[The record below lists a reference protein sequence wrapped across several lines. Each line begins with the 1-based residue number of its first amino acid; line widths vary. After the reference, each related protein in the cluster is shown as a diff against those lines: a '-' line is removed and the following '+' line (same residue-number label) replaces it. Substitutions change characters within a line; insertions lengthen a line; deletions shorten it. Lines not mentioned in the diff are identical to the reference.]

1 MKPTGSAFDMFLLG
15 LRLGG
20 IYVRAGKWRRGLY
33 LLIRPIDY
41 WRTLEL
47 PISFEY
53 LDPEPGEQILDVGSP
68 KLISMY
74 IAARAGADVHAM
86 DIYDDG
92 GLTDSTVFKNGTG
105 ADKLHV
111 MIGDVRQLPFPD
123 NSLDKVFS
131 VSVLEHVFPPE
142 GGDTAALKEIARVLR
157 PGGRLVFTLPF
168 VPRARVDYL
177 DKDVYDRPRTS
188 ADEKVFYQRR
198 YDAGTLAALLH
209 TDSRLEVEK
218 QEYICERFYHGS
230 GRELWNVIGE
240 GNKFKRLALAPLY
253 PIFAAIF
260 LKRVSEPASG
270 AEYMAACVSMRK
282 QA

>member
-1 MKPTGSAFDMFLLG
+1 MFLLG
-15 LRLGG
+15 LRLGW
-20 IYVRAGKWRRGLY
+20 IYILAGNLRRGLY

-53 LDPEPGEQILDVGSP
+53 LQPEPGEQILDVGSP

-74 IAARAGADVHAM
+74 IASHAGAHVHAM

-92 GLTDSTVFKNGTG
+92 GLSDSTVFKNAAGT
-105 ADKLHV
+105 DTLHV
-111 MIGDVRQLPFPD
+111 MIGDVRQLAFQD

-131 VSVLEHVFPPE
+131 VSVLEHVFPPA
-142 GGDTAALKEIARVLR
+142 GGDTAALREIARVLR
-157 PGGRLVFTLPF
+157 PGGRLVFTVPF
-168 VPRARVDYL
+168 VPRARVDYV
-177 DKDVYDRPRTS
+177 DKDVYDRPRTG
-188 ADEKVFYQRR
+188 ADEQVFYQRR
-198 YDAGTLAALLH
+198 YDAGTLRLLLQ
-209 TDSRLEVEK
+209 TDERLEIER

-253 PIFAAIF
+253 PIFAWIF
-260 LKRVSEPASG
+260 LKRTATPSPG

-282 QA
+282 KM